1 VVERPSGDSATRGD
15 HAVSA
20 SAAGGD
26 TTTASET
33 STASGDMAATGSS
46 DAAGEADAARDMAAA
61 GDTEAARE
69 VAAARDAAAVDDRTF
84 LSRSA
89 ARFRRL
95 SCLRRWFLIGAVAL
109 VCFPFLLIADSYL
122 IVRDVRPLA
131 REAPRETRVMRD
143 RRADRRTPQPLRQRW
158 VNLGA
163 MSPHLAHAVVVHED
177 ATFFEHH
184 GFDEFEIRAA
194 LERSWDERRLVR
206 GASTITT
213 QLARNLYLGTG
224 RSLIRKLRELPLTVR
239 LERALSKRRI
249 LELYLNFAEWGPG
262 VFGVEAAS
270 RYHFNTSARNLSPA
284 RAALLTAALPSPRRS
299 TPARPSPYLRRRAAI
314 ILARM
319 QARGWLTAAELQA
332 ARQELGLRGP
342 APGTASPEELEAARA
357 EVQAEAEAEATL
369 DREPAPEPS
378 WGEPTP
384 AEPQGVEP
392 PATEPQGVE
401 PPATEPQ
408 GVEPPATGPTPG
420 TPATSAGESPRS
432 EPSQPAP
439 APDPPGQEGAR
450 AP

>member
-1 VVERPSGDSATRGD
+1 MSAP
-15 HAVSA
+15 
-20 SAAGGD
+20 
-26 TTTASET
+26 
-33 STASGDMAATGSS
+33 
-46 DAAGEADAARDMAAA
+46 AAA
-61 GDTEAARE
+61 GDTTAGARAAGDTTAGARAAGDTTAGASAAGDTTADPAPA
-69 VAAARDAAAVDDRTF
+69 AAARPQISGEPAASEPAAGEPAASARRAHPIPA
-84 LSRSA
+84 LLRRSA
-89 ARFRRL
+89 ARFHRL
-95 SCLRRWFLIGAVAL
+95 PRGRRWLLIGALAL
-109 VCFPFLLIADSYL
+109 VLFPLLVIADSYL

-131 REAPRETRVMRD
+131 REAPRETHVMRD
-143 RRADRRTPQPLRQRW
+143 RRTDGRTRGPLRQRW